1 MAAFDGKHILVIV
14 GSTTV
19 LGQTS
24 GSLEYSIDM
33 LETTDKLS
41 KDPVT
46 GITHKTYIAGDR
58 DGTISIEGNTAM
70 DANGWPYLFDM
81 YAGQTVAATIKYGST
96 VAGEKFYTQSGWLS
110 SLSRTDG
117 QNAIATYSASFQKT
131 GAPTEEIV
139 PT

>member
-1 MAAFDGKHILVIV
+1 MAFDGKHVIV
-14 GSTTV
+14 KVGSVTV

-24 GSLEYSIDM
+24 GSLEYSVDM
-33 LETTDKLS
+33 LETTDKLA

-58 DGTISIEGNTAM
+58 DGTISIEGNTSM
-70 DANGWPYLFDM
+70 DANGWPELFDL
-81 YAGQTVAATIKYGST
+81 YADQTVAATIYYGST
-96 VAGEKFYTQSGWLS
+96 VAGEKYYSQSGWLS

-117 QNAIATYSASFQKT
+117 QNAIATYSATFQKT
-131 GAPTEEIV
+131 GAATEQVV